1 MENRPISMRKNN
13 SVKPIVLWVTLLCG
27 LLPATAAI
35 ADSGYQEQGQLNSP
49 DSWLS
54 EEFKRQ
60 WGLTTIG
67 AHYAYAR
74 GYTGKGINVG
84 VLDEA
89 VTPHAEFANKLRRLS
104 PEDPVNFDED
114 IWTDIIEFGAH
125 GNHVA
130 GTIAANRDGT
140 GMHGVAFDA
149 GLITGKYL
157 QNDYN
162 RTEAMIQSNARV
174 INNSWGVRPQIRRDI
189 NGNPIR
195 RPDGTWDYVKTTLED
210 VRKYVRDNNLREK
223 LDRLSRSEIP
233 ELDDYTT
240 RTAGLLRA
248 ARHDKLV
255 VFAAGNANNYNV
267 TWLHAGMP
275 YFFPDVLKNY
285 LSVANITQ
293 DKELAL
299 SSTSCGYTASYCL
312 SAPGTK
318 IYSSTG
324 KFVSKTG
331 KKIDEGALNR
341 GELEIDSSYDTYTGT
356 SMAAPHVVGAA
367 AVLMQRFPYMTAA
380 QISDVLKTTA
390 TDLGEKGID
399 KLYGWGM
406 LNLKD
411 AIDGP
416 KMFIT
421 KDDIPAEFYIEDSY
435 TDTQFVA
442 NIVGMGEKVEAG
454 TTVERV
460 CDSIECTYDY
470 WSHDISGH
478 GGLTKTGKG
487 MLELTGK
494 NSTYKGPTIV
504 DQGQLQISGGITSEV
519 AVHKGATLS
528 GNGTVGS
535 LIAKSGSYIAPGN
548 VGPMNTDLIGTLKVN
563 NDVTFEK
570 DSHYLVE
577 VARNTSGLSDHIY
590 ADGLATLKG
599 GEVEVRLENSS
610 NLLSK
615 PEVRSLLGQQ
625 YNILQAK
632 KGIKGQFTAVLPNY
646 SLELPEYLFIGA
658 QLNYQPNSVMLDIN
672 RNATPFASVAK
683 TANERAIANAAEK
696 LHLGHPV
703 YESILMSDTKP
714 QAGKAFQ
721 QLSSGQIHADI
732 ASAQIN
738 GSRYLRDTLNTRLRQ
753 AEGGLAS
760 QEIKADQNGVWAQ
773 ITSNWQRTNSN
784 GEANGYRMSNYGVFL
799 GADREVANDLRLGM
813 ATGFTRSSLRGG
825 DNTSAGSDNF
835 HLAFYGSKQLDALA
849 LRTGVAYSWHRFD
862 TERSVAFGRQ
872 SDNLKAKYGAQ
883 TGQLFAE
890 AAYGI
895 NPDWLNLEPFAN
907 LSHVNFRNDGI
918 NEKGG
923 AAALSGKKQ
932 SKNATLSTL
941 GLRVNQN
948 WQTQDQLTVG
958 IYGEL
963 GWQHQF
969 GNVARDSQLSFSNSD
984 VSFTVNSV
992 SAARDAAVI
1001 KAGTSL
1007 SVNENTKLSVGYNGV
1022 LSRGHKD
1029 NGVFLNA
1036 NWKF

>member
-1 MENRPISMRKNN
+1 MKKNN
-13 SVKPIVLWVTLLCG
+13 SVKPLVLWVTLLCG

-35 ADSGYQEQGQLNSP
+35 ADNGYQEQGQLNSP
-49 DSWLS
+49 NSWLS

-60 WGLTTIG
+60 WGLSAIG

-74 GYTGKGINVG
+74 GYTGKGITVG
-84 VLDEA
+84 ILDQA

-104 PEDPVNFDED
+104 PEDQVNFDD
-114 IWTDIIEFGAH
+114 PFYGYLILFGNH

-130 GTIAANRDGT
+130 GTIAANRDGKE
-140 GMHGVAFDA
+140 MHGVAFDA
-149 GLITGKYL
+149 DLVTAKFLGSY
-157 QNDYN
+157 QN
-162 RTEAMIQSNARV
+162 RTEAMIQSNARI
-174 INNSWGVRPQIRRDI
+174 INNSWGVPPERKQDS
-189 NGNPIR
+189 NGKPIR
-195 RPDGTWDYVKTTLED
+195 RPDGTWDYVQFTMEQI
-210 VRKYVRDNNLREK
+210 RKHGESIRNE
-223 LDRLSRSEIP
+223 LDQLSRSPIP
-233 ELDDYTT
+233 EAFDDNSA
-240 RTAGLLRA
+240 TAGLLRA
-248 ARHDKLV
+248 ARHGKLV
-255 VFAAGNANNYNV
+255 VFAAGNSNNYNI
-267 TWLHAGMP
+267 TWIDAGMP
-275 YFFPDVLKNY
+275 YFFPEVLKNY
-285 LSVANITQ
+285 LSVANLTQ
-293 DKELAL
+293 EKGLAL

-312 SAPGTK
+312 SAPGTD

-324 KFVSKTG
+324 KFISKTG
-331 KKIDEGALNR
+331 THINKNDLNEGNF
-341 GELEIDSSYDTYTGT
+341 EIDSSYGFKTGT
-356 SMAAPHVVGAA
+356 SMAAPHVAGAA
-367 AVLMQRFPYMTAA
+367 AVLMQRFPYMTAG

-421 KDDIPAEFYIEDSY
+421 RDDIPTEFYIEDSY

-454 TTVERV
+454 TTVERI

-470 WSHDISGH
+470 WRNDISGH

-494 NSTYKGPTIV
+494 HSTYQGPTLV
-504 DQGQLQISGGITSEV
+504 EQGQLQVSGGITSEV
-519 AVHKGATLS
+519 TVHEGATLS
-528 GNGTVGS
+528 GNGTIGS
-535 LIAKSGSYIAPGN
+535 LIAKTSSYIAPGN

-563 NDVTFEK
+563 NGVTF
-570 DSHYLVE
+570 DAGSNYLVE
-577 VARNTSGLSDHIY
+577 VARNTTGLSDRIY
-590 ADGLATLKG
+590 ADGLAKLNG
-599 GEVEVRLENSS
+599 GKVDVRLENSS

-625 YNILQAK
+625 YTILQAN
-632 KGIKGQFTAVLPNY
+632 KGINGQFTAVSPD
-646 SLELPEYLFIGA
+646 YLFIGT
-658 QLNYQPNSVMLDIN
+658 QLRYQPDRVMLDIN
-672 RNATPFASVAK
+672 RNATLFASVTK

-696 LHLGHPV
+696 LHLGHSV
-703 YESILMSDTKP
+703 YESILMSDTAA

-753 AEGGLAS
+753 AGSGLAS
-760 QEIKADQNGVWAQ
+760 QDIKADQNGVWAQ
-773 ITSNWQRTNSN
+773 ISSNWQRTNNNS
-784 GEANGYRMSNYGVFL
+784 EANGYRMSNYGVFL

-849 LRTGVAYSWHRFD
+849 LRTGIAYSWHRFD

-907 LSHVNFRNDGI
+907 LSQVNFRNDGI
-918 NEKGG
+918 NEHGG
-923 AAALSGKKQ
+923 AAALTGKKQ
-932 SKNATLSTL
+932 SQNATLSTL

-958 IYGEL
+958 MYGEL

-969 GNVARDSQLSFSNSD
+969 GNVARDSKLSFSNSD

-992 SAARDAAVI
+992 SAARDAAII

-1007 SVNENTKLSVGYNGV
+1007 SINENTKLSVGYNGV

>member
-1 MENRPISMRKNN
+1 MKKNN
-13 SVKPIVLWVTLLCG
+13 SVKPIVLWISFLCG
-27 LLPATAAI
+27 LLPTTASM
-35 ADSGYQEQGQLNSP
+35 ADNRYQEQGQLNAP

-54 EEFKRQ
+54 NEFKHQ
-60 WGLTTIG
+60 WGLTAIG

-89 VTPHAEFANKLRRLS
+89 VTPHPEFADKVEILS
-104 PEDPVNFDED
+104 PEDTLNYDVDKNSGN
-114 IWTDIIEFGAH
+114 ITFGAH
-125 GNHVA
+125 GNHVS
-130 GTIAANRDGT
+130 GIIAANRDGKH
-140 GMHGVAFDA
+140 MHGVAFDA
-149 GLITGKYL
+149 GLITAKFL
-157 QNDYN
+157 DSQYN
-162 RTEAMIQSNARV
+162 RTEAMIQSNARI
-174 INNSWGVRPQIRRDI
+174 INNSWSAPIWI
-189 NGNPIR
+189 NLDADGKPII
-195 RPDGTWDYVKTTLED
+195 RPDGTWDYVQVTLD
-210 VRKYVRDNNLREK
+210 GVREYGDFIREK
-223 LDRLSRSEIP
+223 LEQSSRSPIP
-233 ELDDYTT
+233 ETRPETFDDITANIPA
-240 RTAGLLRA
+240 TAGLLRA
-248 ARHDKLV
+248 ARHGKLV
-255 VFAAGNANNYNV
+255 VFAAGNTNNYNV
-267 TWLHAGMP
+267 TWLDAGMP

-285 LSVANITQ
+285 LNVTNLTQ
-293 DKELAL
+293 ENVLRL
-299 SSTSCGYTASYCL
+299 SSTICGYTASYCL
-312 SAPGTK
+312 SAPGTG

-324 KFVSKTG
+324 KFV
-331 KKIDEGALNR
+331 DEIHKDALNK
-341 GELEIDSSYDTYTGT
+341 GELKVEIAPSYDSYDGT
-356 SMAAPHVVGAA
+356 SMAAPHVAGAA
-367 AVLMQRFPYMTAA
+367 AVLMQRFPYMTAG

-399 KLYGWGM
+399 ARYGWGL

-411 AIDGP
+411 AINGP

-421 KDDIPAEFYIEDSY
+421 KDDIPAEFYIRDSY
-435 TDTQFVA
+435 EDTQFVA
-442 NIVGMGEKVEAG
+442 NIVGIGGVVEKG
-454 TTVERV
+454 TTVERT
-460 CDSIECTYDY
+460 CDSIECAYDY
-470 WSHDISGH
+470 WSNDISGH

-487 MLELTGK
+487 TLELTGK

-504 DQGQLQISGGITSEV
+504 EQGQLKISGGITSDV
-519 AVHKGATLS
+519 TVQNGASLS
-528 GNGTVGS
+528 GNGTTGS
-535 LIAKSGSYIAPGN
+535 L
-548 VGPMNTDLIGTLKVN
+548 
-563 NDVTFEK
+563 TFEEN
-570 DSHYLVE
+570 SHYLVNI
-577 VARNTSGLSDHIY
+577 ARNTQVLIDRISSHGSAELR
-590 ADGLATLKG
+590 G
-599 GEVEVRLENSS
+599 GSVHVWLENNS
-610 NLLSK
+610 NLLAEK
-615 PEVRSLLGQQ
+615 EVSSLLNPH
-625 YNILQAK
+625 NILQTSGEITGKFA
-632 KGIKGQFTAVLPNY
+632 TVTMAPN
-646 SLELPEYLFIGA
+646 YLFIDK
-658 QLNYQPNSVMLDIN
+658 QLKLSYQPNRVMLNIN
-672 RNATPFASVAK
+672 RNATPFASVTK
-683 TANERAIANAAEK
+683 TANERAIANAADK

-703 YESILMSDTKP
+703 YESILMSDTSE

-753 AEGGLAS
+753 ADSGLTS
-760 QEIKADQNGVWAQ
+760 QDIKADQNGVWAQ
-773 ITSNWQRTNSN
+773 ITSNWQRADNS

-799 GADREVANDLRLGM
+799 GADRELTNDLRLGM

-825 DNTSAGSDNF
+825 DNTSAGSDNV

-862 TERSVAFGRQ
+862 TERSVTFSHQ

-890 AAYGI
+890 AAYGV
-895 NPDWLNLEPFAN
+895 NSDWLNLEPFAN

-923 AAALSGKKQ
+923 AAALTGKKQ

-958 IYGEL
+958 MYGEL

-969 GNVARDSQLSFSNSD
+969 GNVARDSKLSFSNSD

-1007 SVNENTKLSVGYNGV
+1007 SINENTQLSLGYNGV
-1022 LSRGHKD
+1022 LSSSHKD
-1029 NGVFLNA
+1029 NGMFLNA

>member
-1 MENRPISMRKNN
+1 MKKNN
-13 SVKPIVLWVTLLCG
+13 SVKPIVLWITLLCG
-27 LLPATAAI
+27 LLPAPASI
-35 ADSGYQEQGQLNSP
+35 ADNGYQEKGQLNSP

-60 WGLTTIG
+60 WGLTAIG

-74 GYTGKGINVG
+74 GYTGKGITVG
-84 VLDEA
+84 VLDQA
-89 VTPHAEFANKLRRLS
+89 VTPHAEFANKLKILS
-104 PEDPVNFDED
+104 PEDIVSYKYNDD
-114 IWTDIIEFGAH
+114 KSGNISFGNH

-130 GTIAANRDGT
+130 GTIVANRDGKE
-140 GMHGVAFDA
+140 MHGVAFDA
-149 GLITGKYL
+149 DLVTAKFLGNYH
-157 QNDYN
+157 N
-162 RTEAMIQSNARV
+162 RTEAMIQSNVRV
-174 INNSWGVRPQIRRDI
+174 INNSWGVRPGYEVDKR
-189 NGNPIR
+189 GNPR
-195 RPDGTWDYVKTTLED
+195 RWPNGTVKYKQVTLAHVINEMEPI
-210 VRKYVRDNNLREK
+210 KGI
-223 LDRLSRSEIP
+223 LDHLSRSPIP
-233 ELDDYTT
+233 EIYDELSG
-240 RTAGLLRA
+240 TAGLLRA
-248 ARHDKLV
+248 ARHHKLV
-255 VFAAGNANNYNV
+255 VRSAGNANNYNV
-267 TWLHAGMP
+267 TWIDAGIP
-275 YFFPDVLKNY
+275 FFFPDVLKNY

-299 SSTSCGYTASYCL
+299 SSTRCGYTASYCL
-312 SAPGTK
+312 SAPGTLV
-318 IYSSTG
+318 YSSTG
-324 KFVSKTG
+324 EFVPKSG
-331 KKIDEGALNR
+331 GAINEGALNR
-341 GELEIDSSYDTYTGT
+341 GELEIDSSYGFKTGT

-367 AVLMQRFPYMTAA
+367 AVLMQRFPYMTAG

-390 TDLGEKGID
+390 TIINKEGKRIHELS
-399 KLYGWGM
+399 GWGM

-470 WSHDISGH
+470 WSNDISGH

-494 NSTYKGPTIV
+494 NSTYQGPTLV
-504 DQGQLQISGGITSEV
+504 EQGQLQVSGGITSKV
-519 AVHKGATLS
+519 TVHKGATLS
-528 GNGTVGS
+528 GNGTIGS
-535 LIAKSGSYIAPGN
+535 LTAQSGSYIAPGN

-577 VARNTSGLSDHIY
+577 VARNTSGLSDRIY

-599 GEVEVRLENSS
+599 GEVEVKLENSN

-625 YNILQAK
+625 YNILQAH
-632 KGIKGQFTAVLPNY
+632 KGINGQFTAASPD
-646 SLELPEYLFIGA
+646 YLFIGT
-658 QLNYQPNSVMLDIN
+658 QLSYQPERVMLDIN
-672 RNATPFASVAK
+672 RNTTPFASVTK

-703 YESILMSDTKP
+703 YESILMSDTGS

-753 AEGGLAS
+753 ADTGLAS
-760 QEIKADQNGVWAQ
+760 QDIKADQNGVWAQ
-773 ITSNWQRTNSN
+773 ISSNWQRTNSN
-784 GEANGYRMSNYGVFL
+784 SEANGYRMSNYGVFL

-849 LRTGVAYSWHRFD
+849 LRTGIAYSWHRFD
-862 TERSVAFGRQ
+862 TERSVAFGSQ

-895 NPDWLNLEPFAN
+895 NPGWLNLEPFAN

-923 AAALSGKKQ
+923 AAALTGKKQ

-958 IYGEL
+958 MYGEL

-969 GNVARDSQLSFSNSD
+969 GNAERDSQLSFSNSD

-1007 SVNENTKLSVGYNGV
+1007 SINENTKLSVGYNGV

-1029 NGVFLNA
+1029 NGVFFNA

>member
-1 MENRPISMRKNN
+1 MKKNN
-13 SVKPIVLWVTLLCG
+13 SVKPLVLWITLLCG
-27 LLPATAAI
+27 LLPATVTI
-35 ADSGYQEQGQLNSP
+35 ADNGYQEQGQLNSP
-49 DSWLS
+49 NSWLS

-60 WGLTTIG
+60 WGLSAIG

-74 GYTGKGINVG
+74 GYTGKGITVG
-84 VLDEA
+84 VLDQA
-89 VTPHAEFANKLRRLS
+89 VTPHDEFANKLRRLS
-104 PEDPVNFDED
+104 PEDQVNFDELFNGLL
-114 IWTDIIEFGAH
+114 ILFGNH

-130 GTIAANRDGT
+130 GTIAANRDGKE
-140 GMHGVAFDA
+140 MHGVAFDA
-149 GLITGKYL
+149 DLVTAKFLGSY
-157 QNDYN
+157 QN
-162 RTEAMIQSNARV
+162 RTEAMIQSNARI
-174 INNSWGVRPQIRRDI
+174 INNSWGVPPERNRDE
-189 NGNPIR
+189 NGRPIR
-195 RPDGTWDYVKTTLED
+195 RPDGTWDYVQVTMDE
-210 VRKYVRDNNLREK
+210 VRKHGSSIRNT
-223 LDRLSRSEIP
+223 LDQLSRSPIP
-233 ELDDYTT
+233 ETFDDNSA
-240 RTAGLLRA
+240 TAGLLRA
-248 ARHDKLV
+248 ARHGKLV
-255 VFAAGNANNYNV
+255 VFAAGNSNNYNI
-267 TWLHAGMP
+267 TWIDAGMP
-275 YFFPDVLKNY
+275 LFFPDVLKNY

-312 SAPGTK
+312 SAPGTG

-324 KFVSKTG
+324 EFISKTG
-331 KKIDEGALNR
+331 TLINEKYLNEGNFD
-341 GELEIDSSYDTYTGT
+341 IDSSYGLKTGT
-356 SMAAPHVVGAA
+356 SMAAPHVAGAA
-367 AVLMQRFPYMTAA
+367 AVLMQRFPYMTAG

-390 TDLGEKGID
+390 TVINKEGKRIHELS
-399 KLYGWGM
+399 GWGM

-411 AIDGP
+411 AIEGP

-421 KDDIPAEFYIEDSY
+421 KDDIPAEFYIKDSY

-442 NIVGMGEKVEAG
+442 NIVGIGEKVEAG

-487 MLELTGK
+487 MLELTGT

-504 DQGQLQISGGITSEV
+504 DQGQLQVSGGITSNV
-519 AVHKGATLS
+519 MVHKGATFS

-535 LIAKSGSYIAPGN
+535 LTAQSGSYIAPGN

-563 NDVTFEK
+563 NDVTFEN
-570 DSHYLVE
+570 DSHYQVE
-577 VARNTSGLSDHIY
+577 VARNTSGLSDRIY
-590 ADGLATLKG
+590 ADGLAKLNG
-599 GEVEVRLENSS
+599 GTVQVSLENNK

-632 KGIKGQFTAVLPNY
+632 KGIDGQFTAASPD
-646 SLELPEYLFIGA
+646 YLFIGTK
-658 QLNYQPNSVMLDIN
+658 LSYQPDRVTLNIN
-672 RNATPFASVAK
+672 RNAKAFASVTN

-703 YESILMSDTKP
+703 YESILMSDTAP

-753 AEGGLAS
+753 ADTGLTS
-760 QEIKADQNGVWAQ
+760 QDIKADQNGVWAQ

-784 GEANGYRMSNYGVFL
+784 SEANGYRMSNYGVFL

-825 DNTSAGSDNF
+825 DNTSAGSDNV

-883 TGQLFAE
+883 TGQLF
-890 AAYGI
+890 
-895 NPDWLNLEPFAN
+895 
-907 LSHVNFRNDGI
+907 
-918 NEKGG
+918 
-923 AAALSGKKQ
+923 
-932 SKNATLSTL
+932 
-941 GLRVNQN
+941 
-948 WQTQDQLTVG
+948 
-958 IYGEL
+958 
-963 GWQHQF
+963 
-969 GNVARDSQLSFSNSD
+969 
-984 VSFTVNSV
+984 
-992 SAARDAAVI
+992 
-1001 KAGTSL
+1001 
-1007 SVNENTKLSVGYNGV
+1007 
-1022 LSRGHKD
+1022 
-1029 NGVFLNA
+1029 
-1036 NWKF
+1036 

>member
-1 MENRPISMRKNN
+1 MKKNN

-27 LLPATAAI
+27 LSPATAAI

-114 IWTDIIEFGAH
+114 IWTDVIEFGAH
-125 GNHVA
+125 GNHVS

-174 INNSWGVRPQIRRDI
+174 INNSWGVRPQIRRDAY
-189 NGNPIR
+189 GNPIR

-210 VRKYVRDNNLREK
+210 VRKYVNNNDLREK

-411 AIDGP
+411 AINGP

-421 KDDIPAEFYIEDSY
+421 EKDIPAEFYIEDSY

-470 WSHDISGH
+470 WSNDISGH

-494 NSTYKGPTIV
+494 NSTYQGPTIV
-504 DQGQLQISGGITSEV
+504 DQGQLQVSGGITSEV
-519 AVHKGATLS
+519 TVHKGATLS

-535 LIAKSGSYIAPGN
+535 LIAKSGAYIAPGN
-548 VGPMNTDLIGTLKVN
+548 VGPMNTDLIGKLKVN
-563 NDVTFEK
+563 NDVTF
-570 DSHYLVE
+570 DTGSNYLVE
-577 VARNTSGLSDHIY
+577 IARNTAGLSDHIY
-590 ADGLATLKG
+590 ADGLATLRG
-599 GEVEVRLENSS
+599 GSVEVRLENSS

-625 YNILQAK
+625 YNILQAH
-632 KGIKGQFTAVLPNY
+632 KGINGQFTAASPD
-646 SLELPEYLFIGA
+646 YLFIGT
-658 QLNYQPNSVMLDIN
+658 QLSYQPDRVTLNIN
-672 RNATPFASVAK
+672 RNAKAFASVTN

-703 YESILMSDTKP
+703 YESILMSDTAP

-753 AEGGLAS
+753 ADTGLAS
-760 QEIKADQNGVWAQ
+760 QDIKADQNGVWAQ
-773 ITSNWQRTNSN
+773 ISSNWQRTNSN
-784 GEANGYRMSNYGVFL
+784 SEANGYRMSNYGVFL

-862 TERSVAFGRQ
+862 TERSVAFGSQ

-890 AAYGI
+890 AAYGV

-923 AAALSGKKQ
+923 AAALTGKKQ

-958 IYGEL
+958 MYGEL

-1007 SVNENTKLSVGYNGV
+1007 SINENTKLSVGYNGV

>member
-1 MENRPISMRKNN
+1 MKKNN
-13 SVKPIVLWVTLLCG
+13 SLKPIVLWITLLCG
-27 LLPATAAI
+27 LLPATVAT
-35 ADSGYQEQGQLNSP
+35 ADNGYQEKGQLNSP

-60 WGLTTIG
+60 WGLSAIG

-74 GYTGKGINVG
+74 GYTGKGITVG
-84 VLDEA
+84 VLDQA
-89 VTPHAEFANKLRRLS
+89 VTPHTEFANKLRRLS
-104 PEDPVNFDED
+104 PEDQVNFDELFNGLF
-114 IWTDIIEFGAH
+114 ILFGNH

-130 GTIAANRDGT
+130 GTIAANRDGEE
-140 GMHGVAFDA
+140 MHGVAFDA
-149 GLITGKYL
+149 DLVTAKFLGSY
-157 QNDYN
+157 QN
-162 RTEAMIQSNARV
+162 RTEAMIQSNARI
-174 INNSWGVRPQIRRDI
+174 INNSWGVPPERNRDE
-189 NGNPIR
+189 NGKPIR
-195 RPDGTWDYVKTTLED
+195 RPDGTWDYVQVTMDE
-210 VRKYVRDNNLREK
+210 VRKHGESIRNT
-223 LDRLSRSEIP
+223 LDQLSRSPIP
-233 ELDDYTT
+233 ETFDDNSA
-240 RTAGLLRA
+240 TAGLLRA
-248 ARHDKLV
+248 ARHGKLV
-255 VFAAGNANNYNV
+255 VFAAGNSNNYNI
-267 TWLHAGMP
+267 TWIDAGMP
-275 YFFPDVLKNY
+275 LFFPDVLKNY

-293 DKELAL
+293 EKGLAL

-312 SAPGTK
+312 SAPGTG

-324 KFVSKTG
+324 EFISKTG
-331 KKIDEGALNR
+331 TLINEKYLNEGNF
-341 GELEIDSSYDTYTGT
+341 EIVSSYGLKTGT
-356 SMAAPHVVGAA
+356 SMAAPHVAGAA
-367 AVLMQRFPYMTAA
+367 AVLMQRFPYMTAG

-406 LNLKD
+406 INLKD

-416 KMFIT
+416 KIFIT
-421 KDDIPAEFYIEDSY
+421 KDDIPAEFYIKDSY

-470 WSHDISGH
+470 WSNDISGH

-494 NSTYKGPTIV
+494 NSTYQGPTIV
-504 DQGQLQISGGITSEV
+504 DQGQLQISGNITSKV
-519 AVHKGATLS
+519 TVHEGATLS
-528 GNGTVGS
+528 GNGTIGS
-535 LIAKSGSYIAPGN
+535 LTAQSGSYIAPGN

-577 VARNTSGLSDHIY
+577 VARNTSGLSDRIY

-599 GEVEVRLENSS
+599 GKVDVRLENSS
-610 NLLSK
+610 NLLLSK
-615 PEVRSLLGQQ
+615 QEVRSLLGQQ
-625 YNILQAK
+625 YNILQAH
-632 KGIKGQFTAVLPNY
+632 KGINGQFTAASPD
-646 SLELPEYLFIGA
+646 YLFIGT
-658 QLNYQPNSVMLDIN
+658 QLNYQPNRVMLDIN
-672 RNATPFASVAK
+672 RNATPFASVTK

-703 YESILMSDTKP
+703 YESILMSDTGS
-714 QAGKAFQ
+714 QAGRAFQ

-760 QEIKADQNGVWAQ
+760 QDIKADQNGVWAQ
-773 ITSNWQRTNSN
+773 ISSNWQRTNSN
-784 GEANGYRMSNYGVFL
+784 SEANGYRMSNYGVFL

-849 LRTGVAYSWHRFD
+849 LRTGIAYSWHRFD
-862 TERSVAFGRQ
+862 TERSVAFGSQ

-890 AAYGI
+890 AAYGV
-895 NPDWLNLEPFAN
+895 NPGWLNLEPFAN

-923 AAALSGKKQ
+923 AAALTGKKQ

-958 IYGEL
+958 MYGEL

-969 GNVARDSQLSFSNSD
+969 GNAERDSQLSFSNSD
-984 VSFTVNSV
+984 VPFTVNSV

-1007 SVNENTKLSVGYNGV
+1007 SINENTKLSVGYNGV

>member
-1 MENRPISMRKNN
+1 MKKNN
-13 SVKPIVLWVTLLCG
+13 SVKPIVLWITLLCG
-27 LLPATAAI
+27 LLPATVTI
-35 ADSGYQEQGQLNSP
+35 ADNGYQEQGQLNSP
-49 DSWLS
+49 NSWLS

-60 WGLTTIG
+60 WGLSAIG

-74 GYTGKGINVG
+74 GYTGKGITVG
-84 VLDEA
+84 VLDQA
-89 VTPHAEFANKLRRLS
+89 VTPHDEFANKLKRLS
-104 PEDPVNFDED
+104 PEDQVNFDELFNGLL
-114 IWTDIIEFGAH
+114 ILFGNH

-130 GTIAANRDGT
+130 GTIAANRDGKE
-140 GMHGVAFDA
+140 MHGVAFDA
-149 GLITGKYL
+149 DLVTAKFLGSY
-157 QNDYN
+157 QN
-162 RTEAMIQSNARV
+162 RTEAMIQSNARI
-174 INNSWGVRPQIRRDI
+174 INNSWGVPPERNRDE
-189 NGNPIR
+189 NGRPIR
-195 RPDGTWDYVKTTLED
+195 RPDGTWDYVQVTMDE
-210 VRKYVRDNNLREK
+210 VRKHGSSIRNT
-223 LDRLSRSEIP
+223 LDQLSRSPIP
-233 ELDDYTT
+233 ETFDDNSA
-240 RTAGLLRA
+240 TAGLLRA
-248 ARHDKLV
+248 ARHGKLV
-255 VFAAGNANNYNV
+255 VFAAGNSNNYNI
-267 TWLHAGMP
+267 TWIDAGMP
-275 YFFPDVLKNY
+275 LFFPDVLKNY

-312 SAPGTK
+312 SAPGTG

-324 KFVSKTG
+324 EFISKTG
-331 KKIDEGALNR
+331 TLINEKYLNEGNFD
-341 GELEIDSSYDTYTGT
+341 IDSSYGLKTGT
-356 SMAAPHVVGAA
+356 SMAAPHVAGAA
-367 AVLMQRFPYMTAA
+367 AVLMQRFPYMTAG

-390 TDLGEKGID
+390 TVINKEGKRIHELS
-399 KLYGWGM
+399 GWGM

-411 AIDGP
+411 AIEGP

-421 KDDIPAEFYIEDSY
+421 KDDIPAEFYIKDSY

-442 NIVGMGEKVEAG
+442 NIVGIGEKVEAG

-494 NSTYKGPTIV
+494 NSTYQGPTIV
-504 DQGQLQISGGITSEV
+504 DQGQLQISGGITSEA

-563 NDVTFEK
+563 NDVTFEPG
-570 DSHYLVE
+570 SNYLVE
-577 VARNTSGLSDHIY
+577 VARNTAGLSDRIY
-590 ADGLATLKG
+590 ADGLAKLNG
-599 GEVEVRLENSS
+599 GTVQVSLENNK

-632 KGIKGQFTAVLPNY
+632 KGIDGQFTAASPD
-646 SLELPEYLFIGA
+646 YLFIGTK
-658 QLNYQPNSVMLDIN
+658 LSYQPDRVTLNIN
-672 RNATPFASVAK
+672 RNAKAFASVTN

-703 YESILMSDTKP
+703 YESILMSDTAP

-753 AEGGLAS
+753 ADTGLAS
-760 QEIKADQNGVWAQ
+760 QDIKTDQNGVWAQ

-784 GEANGYRMSNYGVFL
+784 SEANGYRMSNYGVFL

-862 TERSVAFGRQ
+862 TERSVAFGSQ

-923 AAALSGKKQ
+923 AAALTGKKQ

-958 IYGEL
+958 MYGEL

-1007 SVNENTKLSVGYNGV
+1007 SINENTKLSVGYNGV

-1029 NGVFLNA
+1029 NGVFFNA

>member
-1 MENRPISMRKNN
+1 MKKNN
-13 SVKPIVLWVTLLCG
+13 SLKPIVLWITLLCG
-27 LLPATAAI
+27 LLPATVAT
-35 ADSGYQEQGQLNSP
+35 ADNGYQEKGQLNSP

-60 WGLTTIG
+60 WGLSAIG

-74 GYTGKGINVG
+74 GYTGKGITVG
-84 VLDEA
+84 VLDQA

-104 PEDPVNFDED
+104 PEDQVNFDELFNGLL
-114 IWTDIIEFGAH
+114 ILFGNH

-130 GTIAANRDGT
+130 GTIAANRDGEE
-140 GMHGVAFDA
+140 MHGVAFDA
-149 GLITGKYL
+149 DLVTAKFLGSY
-157 QNDYN
+157 QN
-162 RTEAMIQSNARV
+162 RTEAMIQSNARI
-174 INNSWGVRPQIRRDI
+174 INNSWGVPPERNRDE
-189 NGNPIR
+189 NGRPIR
-195 RPDGTWDYVKTTLED
+195 RPDGTWDYVQVTMDEVKKHGESIRNTLD
-210 VRKYVRDNNLREK
+210 Q
-223 LDRLSRSEIP
+223 LSRSPIP
-233 ELDDYTT
+233 ETFDDNSA
-240 RTAGLLRA
+240 TAGLLRA
-248 ARHDKLV
+248 ARHGKLV
-255 VFAAGNANNYNV
+255 VFAAGNSNNYNI
-267 TWLHAGMP
+267 TWIDAGMP
-275 YFFPDVLKNY
+275 LFFPDVLKNY
-285 LSVANITQ
+285 LSVANLTQ
-293 DKELAL
+293 EKGLAL

-312 SAPGTK
+312 SAPGTD

-324 KFVSKTG
+324 KFISKTG
-331 KKIDEGALNR
+331 THINENYLNEGNFD
-341 GELEIDSSYDTYTGT
+341 IDSSYGFKTGT
-356 SMAAPHVVGAA
+356 SMAAPHVAGAA
-367 AVLMQRFPYMTAA
+367 AVLMQRFPYMTAE

-421 KDDIPAEFYIEDSY
+421 KDDIPAEFYIKDSY

-470 WSHDISGH
+470 WSNDISGH

-494 NSTYKGPTIV
+494 NSTYQGPTIV
-504 DQGQLQISGGITSEV
+504 DQGQLQISGGITSKV
-519 AVHKGATLS
+519 TVHEGATLS
-528 GNGTVGS
+528 GNGTIGS
-535 LIAKSGSYIAPGN
+535 LTAKSGSYIAPGN

-577 VARNTSGLSDHIY
+577 VARNTSGLSDRIY

-599 GEVEVRLENSS
+599 GEVEVKLENSN

-625 YNILQAK
+625 YNILQAH
-632 KGIKGQFTAVLPNY
+632 KGINGQFTAASPD
-646 SLELPEYLFIGA
+646 YLFIGT
-658 QLNYQPNSVMLDIN
+658 QLNYQPNRVMLDIN
-672 RNATPFASVAK
+672 RNATPFASVTK

-703 YESILMSDTKP
+703 YESILMSDTAP

-753 AEGGLAS
+753 ADTGLAS
-760 QEIKADQNGVWAQ
+760 QDIKADQNGVWAQ
-773 ITSNWQRTNSN
+773 ISSNWQRTNSN
-784 GEANGYRMSNYGVFL
+784 SEANGYRMSNYGVFL

-862 TERSVAFGRQ
+862 TERSVAFGSQ

-895 NPDWLNLEPFAN
+895 NPGWLNLEPFAN

-923 AAALSGKKQ
+923 AAALTGKKQ

-958 IYGEL
+958 MYGEL

-992 SAARDAAVI
+992 SAARDAAVM

-1007 SVNENTKLSVGYNGV
+1007 SINENTKLSVGYNGV

>member
-1 MENRPISMRKNN
+1 MKKNN

-74 GYTGKGINVG
+74 GYTGKGITVG

-114 IWTDIIEFGAH
+114 IWTDVIEFGAH
-125 GNHVA
+125 GNHVS

-174 INNSWGVRPQIRRDI
+174 INNSWGVRPQIRRDAY
-189 NGNPIR
+189 GNPIR

-210 VRKYVRDNNLREK
+210 VRKYVNNNDLREK

-411 AIDGP
+411 AINGP

-421 KDDIPAEFYIEDSY
+421 EKDIPAEFYIEDSY

-494 NSTYKGPTIV
+494 NSTYQGPTIV

-519 AVHKGATLS
+519 TVHKGATLS

-548 VGPMNTDLIGTLKVN
+548 VGPMNTNLIGKLKVN
-563 NDVTFEK
+563 NDVTF
-570 DSHYLVE
+570 DTGSNYLIE
-577 VARNTSGLSDHIY
+577 IARNTEGLSDHIY
-590 ADGLATLKG
+590 ADGLATLRG
-599 GEVEVRLENSS
+599 GSVEVRLENSS

-625 YNILQAK
+625 YNILQAH
-632 KGIKGQFTAVLPNY
+632 KGINGQFTAASPD
-646 SLELPEYLFIGA
+646 YLFIGT
-658 QLNYQPNSVMLDIN
+658 QLSYQPNRVMLDIN
-672 RNATPFASVAK
+672 RNATPFASVTK

-703 YESILMSDTKP
+703 YESILMLDTAP

-753 AEGGLAS
+753 VEGGLAN

-773 ITSNWQRTNSN
+773 ISSNWQRANNSS
-784 GEANGYRMSNYGVFL
+784 EANGYRMSNYGVFL

-890 AAYGI
+890 AAYGL

-923 AAALSGKKQ
+923 AAALTGKKQ

-958 IYGEL
+958 MYGEL

-969 GNVARDSQLSFSNSD
+969 GNVKRDSQLSFSNSD

-1007 SVNENTKLSVGYNGV
+1007 SINENTQLSVGYNGI
-1022 LSRGHKD
+1022 LSSSHKD
-1029 NGVFLNA
+1029 NGVFFNA

>member
-1 MENRPISMRKNN
+1 MKKNN
-13 SVKPIVLWVTLLCG
+13 SLKPIVLWITLLCG
-27 LLPATAAI
+27 LLPATVAT
-35 ADSGYQEQGQLNSP
+35 ADNGYQEKGQLNSP

-60 WGLTTIG
+60 WGLSAIG

-74 GYTGKGINVG
+74 GYTGKGITVG
-84 VLDEA
+84 VLDQA

-104 PEDPVNFDED
+104 PEDQVNFDELFNGLL
-114 IWTDIIEFGAH
+114 ILFGNH

-130 GTIAANRDGT
+130 GTIAANRDGEE
-140 GMHGVAFDA
+140 MHGVAFDA
-149 GLITGKYL
+149 DLVTAKFLGSY
-157 QNDYN
+157 QN
-162 RTEAMIQSNARV
+162 RTEAMIQSNARI
-174 INNSWGVRPQIRRDI
+174 INNSWGVPPERNRDE
-189 NGNPIR
+189 NGRPIR
-195 RPDGTWDYVKTTLED
+195 RPDGTWDYVQVTMDE
-210 VRKYVRDNNLREK
+210 VRKHGESIRNT
-223 LDRLSRSEIP
+223 LDQLSRSPIP
-233 ELDDYTT
+233 ETFDDNSA
-240 RTAGLLRA
+240 TAGLLRA
-248 ARHDKLV
+248 ARHGKLV
-255 VFAAGNANNYNV
+255 VFAAGNSNNYNI
-267 TWLHAGMP
+267 TWIDAGMP
-275 YFFPDVLKNY
+275 LFFPDVLKNY

-312 SAPGTK
+312 SAPGTG

-324 KFVSKTG
+324 EFISKTG
-331 KKIDEGALNR
+331 TLINEKYLNEGNFD
-341 GELEIDSSYDTYTGT
+341 IDSSYGPKTGT
-356 SMAAPHVVGAA
+356 SMAAPHVAGAA
-367 AVLMQRFPYMTAA
+367 AVLMQRFPYMTAE

-421 KDDIPAEFYIEDSY
+421 KDDIPAEFYIKDSY

-470 WSHDISGH
+470 WSNDISGH

-494 NSTYKGPTIV
+494 NSTYQGPTIV
-504 DQGQLQISGGITSEV
+504 DQGQLQISGGITSKV
-519 AVHKGATLS
+519 TVHKGATLS
-528 GNGTVGS
+528 GNGTIGS
-535 LIAKSGSYIAPGN
+535 LIAKSDSYIAPGN
-548 VGPMNTDLIGTLKVN
+548 VGPMNTDLVGTLKVS
-563 NDVTFEK
+563 NDVTFEAG
-570 DSHYLVE
+570 SNYLVE
-577 VARNTSGLSDHIY
+577 VARNTAGLSDRIY
-590 ADGLATLKG
+590 ADGLAKLNG
-599 GEVEVRLENSS
+599 GKVEVKLENSS
-610 NLLSK
+610 NLLLSK
-615 PEVRSLLGQQ
+615 QEVRSLLGQQ
-625 YNILQAK
+625 YNILQAH
-632 KGIKGQFTAVLPNY
+632 KGINGQFTAASPD
-646 SLELPEYLFIGA
+646 YLFIGT
-658 QLNYQPNSVMLDIN
+658 QLSYQPNRVMLDIN
-672 RNATPFASVAK
+672 RNATPFASVTK

-703 YESILMSDTKP
+703 YESILMSDTP

-753 AEGGLAS
+753 ADIGLAS
-760 QEIKADQNGVWAQ
+760 QDIKADQNGVWAQ
-773 ITSNWQRTNSN
+773 ISSNWQRTNSN
-784 GEANGYRMSNYGVFL
+784 SEANGYRMSNYGVFL

-862 TERSVAFGRQ
+862 TERSVAFGSQ
-872 SDNLKAKYGAQ
+872 LDNLKAKYGAQ

-895 NPDWLNLEPFAN
+895 NPGWLNLEPFAN

-923 AAALSGKKQ
+923 AAALTGKKQ

-958 IYGEL
+958 MYGEL

-969 GNVARDSQLSFSNSD
+969 GNAARDSQLSFSNSD

-1007 SVNENTKLSVGYNGV
+1007 SINENTKLSMGYNGV